1 MSIGPNNHFLKTL
14 SIREGSYLGL
24 LQMLN
29 RILLILIMLSLGYNV
44 VQFFLPAQKAELVM
58 APALETKDEFINGI
72 TLAPTKP
79 FAENENILE
88 PRDIFRPAWIK
99 EETFAG
105 ATASQVPNSLSA
117 AEVLEELKLVG
128 IVLDKIPQAIIE
140 DRQTRQTFFLHP
152 GDTMK
157 GAKILAIQAGRVKL
171 NLGDQTLELLQ

>member
-1 MSIGPNNHFLKTL
+1 MSIYAHNQFLKTL
-14 SIREGSYLGL
+14 SSHEGSYLGL
-24 LQMLN
+24 LKILN
-29 RILLILIMLSLGYNV
+29 RILLILIILSLGYNV
-44 VQFFLPAQKAELVM
+44 VQFFLPAQKAELVI
-58 APALETKDEFINGI
+58 AQALEAKDEFINGI
-72 TLAPTKP
+72 TLAQNKP

-105 ATASQVPNSLSA
+105 GTASQVPNLSSSV
-117 AEVLEELKLVG
+117 EVLEELKLVG

-152 GDTMK
+152 GDTIK
-157 GAKILAIQAGRVKL
+157 GAKISAIQAGRVNL